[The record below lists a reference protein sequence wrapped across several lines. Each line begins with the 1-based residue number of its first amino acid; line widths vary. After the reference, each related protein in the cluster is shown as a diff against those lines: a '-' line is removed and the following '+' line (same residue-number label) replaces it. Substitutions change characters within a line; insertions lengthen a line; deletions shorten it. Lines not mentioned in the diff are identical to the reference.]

1 MTKNLTNDNLKNY
14 LDNIDD
20 HMFTL
25 NRLRYNTKENDFEVK
40 REVAMINLITQDFLE
55 ENLGLINEKDIDRK
69 IYKNS
74 LEKILEYTEEGGRDI
89 NRIIGICCDGLY
101 ESRE

>member
-1 MTKNLTNDNLKNY
+1 MTKNLTNDNLKKY

-25 NRLRYNTKENDFEVK
+25 NRLRYNTKENNFEVQK
-40 REVAMINLITQDFLE
+40 EVAMIHLITQDFLE
-55 ENLGLINEKDIDRK
+55 ENLGLINKEDIDRK
-69 IYKNS
+69 AYKNS
-74 LEKILEYTEEGGRDI
+74 LEKILEYTEEGGQDI